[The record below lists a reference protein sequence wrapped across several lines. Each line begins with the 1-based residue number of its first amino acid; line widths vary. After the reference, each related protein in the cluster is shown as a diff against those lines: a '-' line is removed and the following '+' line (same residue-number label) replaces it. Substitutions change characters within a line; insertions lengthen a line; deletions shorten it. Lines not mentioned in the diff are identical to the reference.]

1 MKDRRGFTLV
11 EILVVVSLL
20 AIFAVAIGIT
30 MNRNIKKQQENDTK
44 EFNQRVQGAAN
55 LYASNS
61 TDILTNLYEEKGYV
75 IVKIK
80 DLIES
85 GLLQD
90 NIINPSTNEAVT
102 GEENIRIELDDAG
115 SIIVEFPIIN
125 ADGDYLQT
133 KNIILEVGQ
142 STDSVC
148 FEGINGDGLRYVT
161 SGGSAIAGYLVA
173 NVNIKCDASNLVGN
187 ENKIGTYEL
196 EYEYKAR
203 DGMWKRAT
211 RDVILEDTTDPVCPN
226 PTPGSTTWIKYARRL
241 TIKCTDNYLCKEATM
256 TRSYINMKYATITLS
271 DVSNNTVE
279 CPINVYSDNI
289 LPTISLTGTYD
300 SKHESIT
307 LKGTGKDTVSGL
319 WYYYLGTTGGLTV
332 DTIKTSGTEFKP
344 VKINQDFTIT
354 KVDSTYGRRTYYF
367 YLMDEAG
374 NLAQAPTS
382 GSGFTVNIEDHTPPT
397 VVLNVSTENWT
408 KNDVTLTG
416 SATDTYSKVAN
427 IKLIKDGSLWE
438 QATFNPA
445 KESVSLSETPL
456 PQSVSEEGE
465 HSLVLRAT
473 DSDGNV
479 GNSATKMVRIDKSK
493 PEVEVLRVT
502 NEGDPTKISFS
513 LIDAYS
519 GVVSYCIT
527 NTNSSSGCTWKNVT
541 KTNNTGIINI
551 KNPYPGR
558 TAYVFA
564 KDAMGYVSN
573 SKSLNTACMQYIYKD
588 GTSCTKKCGGGTK
601 NRLGYDKYVQTTRCA
616 QYDQSSGGSACNT
629 MDCCSRTE
637 NDVCSGDWTWSTCS
651 ADCGGGIQYE
661 YRSCTLRSA
670 YDHTTKCKGSGVE
683 TRNEETSCNT
693 QSCFNCSGC
702 DEDHASQGYCI
713 SYRELDG
720 LDEGDGPCKYGAWPY
735 LLSDHS
741 HWVCAYYCKTN
752 W

>member
-102 GEENIRIELDDAG
+102 
-115 SIIVEFPIIN
+115 VEFPIIN

-416 SATDTYSKVAN
+416 SATDTYSKVEN

-445 KESVSLSETPL
+445 EESVNLNETPL

-465 HSLVLRAT
+465 HSLVLQAT

-479 GNSATKMVRIDKSK
+479 GNSATKMVRIDRSK

-502 NEGDPTKISFS
+502 NEGDPTNISFS

-527 NTNSSSGCTWKNVT
+527 NTNSSSGCTWTNIT
-541 KTNNTGIINI
+541 KTNNTGIIT
-551 KNPYPGR
+551 KANPYPGQ

-564 KDAMGYVSN
+564 KDAMGYVSD
-573 SKSLNTACMQYIYKD
+573 SKSLNTACMKYILKD
-588 GTSCTKKCGGGTK
+588 GNSCTKKCGGGTK
-601 NRLGYDKYVQTTRCA
+601 NQLGYDKYVTSTRCA

-629 MDCCSRTE
+629 MNCCSSTE
-637 NDVCSGDWTWSTCS
+637 NYNCGSWSWSSCSK
-651 ADCGGGIQYE
+651 DCGGGTQYQ
-661 YRSCTLRSA
+661 YRTCSKRSA
-670 YDHTTKCKGSGVE
+670 YDHTTACSGTGTE
-683 TRNEETSCNT
+683 TQNSGTSCNT
-693 QSCFNCSGC
+693 QACETCCSRCSYTCNEKACYEVYLSNEHGWC
-702 DEDHASQGYCI
+702 DDGDVGITPGQALNYCAHYI
-713 SYRELDG
+713 YF
-720 LDEGDGPCKYGAWPY
+720 C
-735 LLSDHS
+735 
-741 HWVCAYYCKTN
+741 
-752 W
+752 